1 MFRTAVALKKVLV
14 VDPDPRF
21 REMAALRLGVL
32 DIEVFKAASTVE
44 ALNLLERK
52 GLHLVVTGWP
62 LLGGEEDSFF
72 SMRLKKGG
80 IPVVFC
86 SSQTEGET
94 GVPVPIGA
102 GYAFI
107 SRYDRLELVNQV
119 TRLLSESSGVSSR
132 VKDRRQTV
140 SVAREILIIDDSKT
154 FRGILRRTFEKAYPE
169 DVVRE
174 AEDGREALSQM
185 TRRKVDLIVTDL
197 EMPGMDGL
205 TFLKHLKGN
214 SILSKKPVL
223 ILSGNISEEMR
234 DQAGKM
240 PHVRLLNK
248 SAQPEE
254 IILEVS
260 LMGYGKTREA
270 SDSHVGLCG

>member
-1 MFRTAVALKKVLV
+1 MPRTAVALKKVLV

-32 DIEVFKAASTVE
+32 DIEVFKAASVRE
-44 ALNLLERK
+44 ALDLLKEK
-52 GLHLVVTGWP
+52 ELHLVVTGWP
-62 LLGGEEDSFF
+62 LFGGEEDGFF
-72 SMRLKKGG
+72 NVELRKVG

-86 SSQTEGET
+86 SSQMEGEQE
-94 GVPVPIGA
+94 VPAPVGA
-102 GYAFI
+102 GYALI

-119 TRLLSESSGVSSR
+119 TKLLSESSGISSR
-132 VKDRRQTV
+132 VKDRNKTV
-140 SVAREILIIDDSKT
+140 RVAREILIIDDSKT

-174 AEDGREALSQM
+174 AEDGRAALSQM

-214 SILSKKPVL
+214 PILSRKPVL

-234 DQAGKM
+234 NQAAQM
-240 PHVRLLNK
+240 PNVRLLNK

-254 IILEVS
+254 VILEVS
-260 LMGYGKTREA
+260 LMGYRRT
-270 SDSHVGLCG
+270 